1 MNSVQKGILPAS
13 LTRLERANISN
24 RNARPLKIRPR
35 PNLRGIDGLAER
47 MATQIQ
53 AMTGAKVMMASEFTD
68 WNQPLGNTK
77 PPGPNRSRST
87 ILSAR
92 KVNEL
97 PACSKNI
104 QNRIL
109 KVK

>member
-1 MNSVQKGILPAS
+1 MNRVQNGILLLAS
-13 LTRLERANISN
+13 TSEDSANISS

-35 PNLRGIDGLAER
+35 PNLRGIDGSALRRPIQTQANAINGASR
-47 MATQIQ
+47 MI
-53 AMTGAKVMMASEFTD
+53 ASELTD
-68 WNQPLGNTK
+68 WNHAFGKVQS
-77 PPGPNRSRST
+77 PNSRLT

-104 QNRIL
+104 QN
-109 KVK
+109 